1 MSLSAS
7 TDPLSI
13 EIDQNQVDKNLP
25 SPLLS
30 FSKQEKTTVP
40 EQISNTEENAKNYSK
55 KNGLQKFKI
64 KSENRSIAYLRR
76 QPMEYGSFSQE
87 NMLRF
92 NDPLYYRNLSRVSNF
107 LDTKRLEFETLNYQG
122 FTPFLAPQFI
132 PIPKNPYFGNYF
144 PERNLIPDK
153 IFLSGLFTQNLKRPN
168 NFDIFRSYPNL
179 FAIPKELLLPKKEKM
194 IIPKEKKIK
203 KVKASPENKEINNL
217 IKLNFKIPD
226 DFFINF
232 QIKEIEIKTNQFNQY
247 IQNFPKSKNFTF
259 QDMEFYINNLCNKLQ
274 SKDIVNFKNDFGNEY
289 IELESLIKEEN
300 VSNFLQRKRKL
311 SKDKG
316 DEGSKSKKKTGVK
329 ADNYRRHPLKKKYKK
344 INKKLTVKL
353 KNLIKLNNKKNG
365 LYTCVNLN
373 QIQIDKTNLENFPF
387 HPLLNSKEITKI
399 SFLKGIT
406 ENKNLIRINK
416 KLGLTKDMKSNKCFN
431 NRQFKIEY
439 QNKNNNSIYIV
450 HISGSHILYLILYYY
465 FQIHKS
471 IKQINIYH
479 YSHSAS
485 KKSFDE
491 IKKIENIIKNCN
503 YITKEISIGTKFL

>member
-1 MSLSAS
+1 MSISSS
-7 TDPLSI
+7 TEPLSSENDRI
-13 EIDQNQVDKNLP
+13 LPDKNQP
-25 SPLLS
+25 SPKLVIVRTVNLVLS
-30 FSKQEKTTVP
+30 RQSDK
-40 EQISNTEENAKNYSK
+40 TEENSKIYVK
-55 KNGLQKFKI
+55 KNGTPKFKI
-64 KSENRSIAYLRR
+64 KSENESEAYICPH
-76 QPMEYGSFSQE
+76 PMTDESFSQE
-87 NMLRF
+87 NELKS
-92 NDPLYYRNLSRVSNF
+92 NHAKNSRDLWRDSNHF
-107 LDTKRLEFETLNYQG
+107 EAKLLEFETPSIQVCRPFYTQQQLQSYQK
-122 FTPFLAPQFI
+122 F
-132 PIPKNPYFGNYF
+132 YFGNYF
-144 PERNLIPDK
+144 PDRTSYPDK
-153 IFLSGLFTQNLKRPN
+153 IFVSKIFNQNLESIK
-168 NFDIFRSYPNL
+168 NFYLTRTYPNL
-179 FAIPKELLLPKKEKM
+179 IQIPIGFLQPKEIIKEQ
-194 IIPKEKKIK
+194 PKEKESIIQIKPKEKIQPTES
-203 KVKASPENKEINNL
+203 V
-217 IKLNFKIPD
+217 KLNFNVPD
-226 DFFINF
+226 DFLIHY
-232 QIKEIEIKTNQFNQY
+232 QITNIEVKLLNSTQSTENL
-247 IQNFPKSKNFTF
+247 PKLKKISF
-259 QDMEFYINNLCNKLQ
+259 QDMEIYINNLCQKG
-274 SKDIVNFKNDFGNEY
+274 SKINLVQDENSSGEEY
-289 IELESLIKEEN
+289 IEFETPIKEEN
-300 VSNFLQRKRKL
+300 LCDFLHKKRKMSL
-311 SKDKG
+311 DGNETYPKTKN
-316 DEGSKSKKKTGVK
+316 KSGMK
-329 ADNYRRHPLKKKYKK
+329 ASSYRKHPLKKKHKK

-431 NRQFKIEY
+431 SRQFKIEY